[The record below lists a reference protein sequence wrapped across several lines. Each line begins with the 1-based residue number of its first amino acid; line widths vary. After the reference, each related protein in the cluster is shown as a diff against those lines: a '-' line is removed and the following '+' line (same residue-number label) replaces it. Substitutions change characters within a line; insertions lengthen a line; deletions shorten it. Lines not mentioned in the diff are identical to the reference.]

1 MVQTQE
7 KRRKN
12 PRIELMNTK
21 ANVIMNVGG
30 AIYRTERQDEKVK
43 NKMSCQAWPGHEW
56 PSQTVSQH
64 HLLAKHELA
73 MGGQV
78 KHYRVTAT
86 NQS

>member
-43 NKMSCQAWPGHEW
+43 NKMSCQA
-56 PSQTVSQH
+56 
-64 HLLAKHELA
+64 
-73 MGGQV
+73 
-78 KHYRVTAT
+78 
-86 NQS
+86 